1 MTIRLFGFFVISGYH
16 AISKVHDKPD
26 DEEEMSGQSSIGVKS
41 GLQRYF
47 EMPELVHNLNLLVD
61 MTEEDIVVN
70 EQR

>member
-1 MTIRLFGFFVISGYH
+1 M
-16 AISKVHDKPD
+16 HDKPD